1 MNKCHLTA
9 DEMSMLRRGALA
21 RQVRNEQ
28 AQSVDKM
35 IERGDSYDPKALHLM
50 GLMGEYALLVKLF
63 NLPYTESY
71 FVRDQ
76 WANTHDFTLNG
87 VYGEIRTRTKAG
99 YSFYNLTPQ
108 MRSDVGVAAYLVD
121 GITDTGRVAF
131 AGWLT
136 KETFE
141 EHCYVARERHP
152 TWRGSGYLI
161 GNDHLQPIESLAEY
175 IENYT
180 R

>member
-1 MNKCHLTA
+1 MNECHLTA

-76 WANTHDFTLNG
+76 WAHTHDFTLNG